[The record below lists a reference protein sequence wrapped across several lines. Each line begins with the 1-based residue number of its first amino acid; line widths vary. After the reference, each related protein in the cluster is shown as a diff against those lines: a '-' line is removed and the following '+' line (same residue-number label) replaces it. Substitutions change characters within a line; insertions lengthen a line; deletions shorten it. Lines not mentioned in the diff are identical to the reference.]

1 MNQEMIQ
8 IRDEYITL
16 GQFIKLVGL
25 VDTGGQAKV
34 FLEEAQISVNGE
46 AENRRGKKL
55 YPDDRIEIDGTHAYV
70 IGRSS

>member
-1 MNQEMIQ
+1 MVQ

>member
-1 MNQEMIQ
+1 MVQ

-25 VDTGGQAKV
+25 VDTGGQVKG

-55 YPDDRIEIDGTHAYV
+55 YPDDRIEIDGTHAFV